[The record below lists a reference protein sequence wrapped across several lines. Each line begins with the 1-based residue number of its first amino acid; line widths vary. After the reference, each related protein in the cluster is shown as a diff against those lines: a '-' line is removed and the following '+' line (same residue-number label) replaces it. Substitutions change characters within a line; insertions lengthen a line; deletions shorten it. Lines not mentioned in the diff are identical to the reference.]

1 MKDRTGNA
9 LQFSGYPL
17 KVARAEKPKLK
28 IVKNESP
35 PFRTWPPLLLLMI
48 PKTGMLTGSGIMSE
62 CNRL

>member
-35 PFRTWPPLLLLMI
+35 PFRTWSSPSI
-48 PKTGMLTGSGIMSE
+48 TDDPKNWDVDWFRNYE
-62 CNRL
+62 